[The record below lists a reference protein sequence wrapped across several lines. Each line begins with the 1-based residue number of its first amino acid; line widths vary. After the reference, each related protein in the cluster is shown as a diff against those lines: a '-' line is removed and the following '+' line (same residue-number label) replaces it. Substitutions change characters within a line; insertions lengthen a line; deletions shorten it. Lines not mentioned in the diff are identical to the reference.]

1 MADFNNI
8 DVNIDTANAVIPPIR
23 LHAGDVDG
31 RTLRFIVTD
40 DGAKIASTQYAVYS
54 AELQWNG
61 SPDDP
66 NSAGGYASFSGYYT
80 LEDTLAFV
88 MPVPRALLQDTGS
101 RALLTF
107 VLKRTDEG
115 DPTTNFTV
123 CSRNIVALVEPSVL
137 KASAPAIMD
146 PLKELHDAV
155 DSAKD
160 AAAKA
165 GQAVERANQVIDTAH
180 ITSGTTT
187 TLKPNQPAAS
197 ELAGSGLTRTL
208 NLGLPRGASIASIT
222 ATTAEGSTP
231 TVATDKN
238 ADGDLTVSLGIPR
251 GEKGDPGQPGQS
263 GPKGDPG
270 DASTIASSTVAGV
283 VKIGSGLAITE
294 DGTLSATA
302 QPVPPATA
310 KQMGIVRPG
319 DGLQV
324 ESGVMKV
331 RAGSGL
337 NCKSSTGGVDL
348 IVKPATTDSIGGVQV
363 GSGLEVD
370 SDGKLGV
377 KTGGGLGFGTVGNG
391 DFLRVKPAT
400 TDSIGGVQV
409 GTGLSVDAQGVLSAA
424 SAGASVFLA
433 TSGDMNDP
441 TDTAWNRLFARL
453 VVSDALAPKFTLEF
467 FGKIALSDSSAN
479 TIVVTFPDAI
489 TFSTFSVNAP
499 MQYWRTTISFAS
511 VIVKTSGHE
520 VSLTNLQLSMGGA
533 QILSFPPLTVN
544 NANAQAN
551 ASVLAD
557 AADDATQAPAEL
569 SCTIDWSKL

>member
-363 GSGLEVD
+363 G
-370 SDGKLGV
+370 
-377 KTGGGLGFGTVGNG
+377 
-391 DFLRVKPAT
+391 
-400 TDSIGGVQV
+400 
-409 GTGLSVDAQGVLSAA
+409 TGLSVDAQGVLSAA